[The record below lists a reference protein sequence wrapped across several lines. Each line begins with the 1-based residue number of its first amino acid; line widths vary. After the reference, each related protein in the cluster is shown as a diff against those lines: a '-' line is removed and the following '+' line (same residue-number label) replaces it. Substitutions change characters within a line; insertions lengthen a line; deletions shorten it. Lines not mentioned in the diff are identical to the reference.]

1 LEVQQAPKTVST
13 VCGMCGGICGMQV
26 YVDKG
31 KITKIAGL
39 PSHRS
44 SKGRLCIKGLS
55 AIEYEYDSHRLT
67 KPLIR
72 VGKRGEGCWKEIT
85 WKEALDI
92 VASKLLTYKAKYGAE
107 SVVWHRGQA
116 SGWGSNWSYAQRFM
130 YAFGSPNVAS
140 VDHLCY
146 TPRTIGHK
154 YTYGDQLLPDYEN
167 AKLIVLWG
175 FNPFE
180 TSLNNHGRRI
190 EDAIKRGVT
199 VVVIDPR
206 FNKTASKADLFIQV
220 RPGADGALALGI
232 LNYIVKEELYNKG
245 FVDNWVYGFDK
256 FKAFIDEYSPERV
269 SEITWVSA
277 DEIRKVARL
286 YATNSPGAV
295 LEDGNGIDQHT
306 NVVQTTRA
314 LAILKAITGNV
325 DAQAG
330 NVFALPV
337 KIRDLTLHKK
347 LEELQK
353 KGVKSISTHPLYYP
367 LWGVSTPEVLDA
379 IDTGKPYPVKALIV
393 QSSSLTTAVSNT
405 PKVKEKLKT
414 LDFIAVH
421 DLYLTPT
428 AELADI
434 VLPASTFFEYPHI
447 RRESYGNPSVDTLTL
462 TLANK
467 VVEPLGEC
475 LSDPKFIFEL
485 ARRVGLGRYFPW
497 KNEGE
502 AINYEIEPLGLT
514 VEELRKHPE
523 GITITFSPQQVYRKY
538 EKQGFRTSTGK
549 VEFYS
554 ETFKKHGYNP
564 LPEFKEPAEGLYAS
578 KAASKEYPL
587 VCGTGLK
594 LAEFTN
600 SRFRT
605 LPSLRRIHPNPFV
618 EINPLTAKEIGVKNK
633 DWVFVESPRGKIM
646 IKAKLTRAV
655 HPKVVM
661 VTHGWNQICEDGQ
674 TDNNLTDDI
683 QRCPISAATGN
694 RSFLCKV
701 YKVQTKKSA
710 KKRKKKNLDE
720 KKECLI

>member
-1 LEVQQAPKTVST
+1 
-13 VCGMCGGICGMQV
+13 MQV

-31 KITKIAGL
+31 KIIKIAGL
-39 PSHRS
+39 PIHRS
-44 SKGRLCIKGLS
+44 NKGRLCVKGLS
-55 AIEYEYDSHRLT
+55 AIEYEYDSQRLT
-67 KPLIR
+67 KPLMR
-72 VGKRGEGCWKEIT
+72 VGKRGEGCWKEIP

-92 VASKLLTYKAKYGAE
+92 VASKLLACKANYGAE

-116 SGWGSNWSYAQRFM
+116 SGWGSNWSYVQRFM

-140 VDHLCY
+140 ADHLCY

-190 EDAIKRGVT
+190 LDAINLGVKVI
-199 VVVIDPR
+199 VVDPR

-232 LNYIVKEELYNKG
+232 LNYIIKQELYEKE
-245 FVDNWVYGFDK
+245 FVKKWVYGFDK
-256 FKAFIDEYSPERV
+256 FKNFIDKYSLEKV
-269 SEITWVSA
+269 SEITWVPI
-277 DEIRKVARL
+277 DKIQEVAHL

-314 LAILKAITGNV
+314 LAILQAITGNIDV
-325 DAQAG
+325 AGG
-330 NVFALPV
+330 NVFAFPL
-337 KIRDLTLHKK
+337 KIRDLTLHKR
-347 LEELQK
+347 LEGLQK
-353 KGVKSISTHPLYYP
+353 KGVKSISTHPLYFP

-379 IDTGKPYPVKALIV
+379 IDTGKPYPLKAIIV
-393 QSSSLTTAVSNT
+393 QSSSLTTAVSNSS
-405 PKVKEKLKT
+405 KVKEKLKT
-414 LDFIAVH
+414 VDFIVVH
-421 DLYLTPT
+421 DLYMTPT

-434 VLPASTFFEYPHI
+434 ILPASTFFEYPHI
-447 RRESYGNPSVDTLTL
+447 RRETYGNPSVDALTV

-467 VVEPLGEC
+467 VVEPLDEC

-497 KNEGE
+497 KNEE
-502 AINYEIEPLGLT
+502 DAINYEIAPLGLT
-514 VEELRKHPE
+514 VEELRKHAE
-523 GITITFSPQQVYRKY
+523 GITITYGPEQVYRKY
-538 EKQGFRTSTGK
+538 ERKGFRTSTGK

-554 ETFKKHGYNP
+554 ETFKEHGYDP

-578 KAASKEYPL
+578 KGALKEYPL

-594 LAEFTN
+594 LGEFTN

-605 LPSLRRIHPNPFV
+605 LPSLTRIHPDPFV
-618 EINPLTAKEIGVKNK
+618 EINPLTAKELGVKNK
-633 DWVFVESPRGKIM
+633 DLVFVESPRGKIK

-661 VTHGWNQICEDGQ
+661 VTHGWNRICLDGQ

-701 YKVQTKKSA
+701 YKVQTRKSS
-710 KKRKKKNLDE
+710 KKKILGVNKDA
-720 KKECLI
+720 